1 MPSDVLVFAAAAA
14 FVLGYLIINQVALR
28 IMLLIGTGL
37 YIWYYAVVSDDP
49 LWSAIWASTATGM
62 ANLIGLTN
70 LLIRR
75 SRWILPKRDIDIYP
89 SFSALP
95 PGDFRKLMLLA
106 QREKLSKGRVLTT
119 SGAAVPDLYY
129 VISGLVDVQKQNGS
143 FVMHSGNFVGEVA
156 FLTNNKASATVM
168 MAEDGELLCW
178 DVNELR
184 ARAERDVRFRLAL
197 DAMIS
202 LDLARK
208 VAQAGAPKEA
218 AEDGLEAVV

>member
-1 MPSDVLVFAAAAA
+1 MSSDILVFAAATT

-37 YIWYYAVVSDDP
+37 YIWYYAVVNDTP
-49 LWSAIWASTATGM
+49 LWPAIWASGATGL

-70 LLIRR
+70 LFVRR
-75 SRWILPKRDIDIYP
+75 SKWILPKRDVDIYP
-89 SFSALP
+89 AFSALP

-106 QREKLSKGRVLTT
+106 RRDKYNKDRVLTT
-119 SGAAVPDLYY
+119 IGTAVPDLYY
-129 VISGLVDVQKQNGS
+129 VISGAVDVQKQDGN
-143 FVMHSGNFVGEVA
+143 FTMHSGNFVGEVA
-156 FLTNNKASATVM
+156 FLTNNEASASVV
-168 MAEDGELLCW
+168 MAEEGELLCW
-178 DVNELR
+178 DVTQLR

-218 AEDGLEAVV
+218 SGDSQEVAM

>member
-1 MPSDVLVFAAAAA
+1 MPSDVLVFAAAAT

-28 IMLLIGTGL
+28 IMLLIGTAL
-37 YIWYYAVVSDDP
+37 YIWYYAIVSDAP
-49 LWSAIWASTATGM
+49 LWSAIWASSATGM
-62 ANLIGLTN
+62 ANLIGLSN

-106 QREKLSKGRVLTT
+106 RREKLPKDKVLTT
-119 SGAAVPDLYY
+119 AGPKVPDLYY
-129 VISGLVDVQKQNGS
+129 VISGLVDVRKQGGG
-143 FVMHSGNFVGEVA
+143 FYMRRGNFVGEVA
-156 FLTNNKASATVM
+156 FLTNNKASATVV
-168 MAEDGELLCW
+168 MAEEGELLCW
-178 DVNELR
+178 DVNQLR

-208 VAQAGAPKEA
+208 VAQAGAPNTTMGEA
-218 AEDGLEAVV
+218 LEAVV